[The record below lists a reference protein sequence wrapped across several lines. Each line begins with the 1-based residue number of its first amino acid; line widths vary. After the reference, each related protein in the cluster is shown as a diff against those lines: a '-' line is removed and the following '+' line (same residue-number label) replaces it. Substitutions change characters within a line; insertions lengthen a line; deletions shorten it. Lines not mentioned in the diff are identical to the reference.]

1 MIACV
6 DLIHNSTAR
15 KMKTIS
21 VIRDRPLPKAHLVV
35 WRTTTKITYTD
46 TKKAQQHLTVG
57 GQTEHDVDMVRM
69 DETFKNI
76 SSHAIKRFLEYIGY
90 SRDQT
95 KVEITVGWEIVSSWD
110 MD

>member
-1 MIACV
+1 
-6 DLIHNSTAR
+6 
-15 KMKTIS
+15 MKTIS
-21 VIRDRPLPKAHLVV
+21 VIRDRPLPKAYLVV

-57 GQTEHDVDMVRM
+57 GQAEHDVDMVRM

-95 KVEITVGWEIVSSWD
+95 KVEITIGWEIVSSWD